1 MDNYK
6 TIASQYVGDSRDE
19 VLDEAEELIDLIE
32 KYDDIIRNSLPDL
45 VVEWEDYTAS
55 IKKAEETMAQT
66 VTNVQKDITSAIENE
81 LQKRTDA
88 VKTELQKQKDLYN
101 KQFDEEDWEDSLNS
115 EQRKLD
121 EIQQQINNLSRD
133 TSLAGQLKL
142 QQLRDE
148 YEAQQK
154 VINDMIRDKEKEN
167 GNNRFDE
174 EMEKIEKELEEALDP
189 KNMADLVNKALVD
202 GFVTIGDEVIELDTL
217 MTDWLSDT
225 GDGLY
230 AIGDLL
236 REELINNL
244 RTAQELM
251 VGMGI
256 TSTGIQGVLT
266 KDLENKL
273 NNALSA
279 NSNSSSQN
287 LDISIGSLIEV
298 KGNVTE
304 DVLPKLESMIEVAK
318 TELIDEIA
326 SEIMKR

>member
-1 MDNYK
+1 
-6 TIASQYVGDSRDE
+6 
-19 VLDEAEELIDLIE
+19 
-32 KYDDIIRNSLPDL
+32 
-45 VVEWEDYTAS
+45 
-55 IKKAEETMAQT
+55 
-66 VTNVQKDITSAIENE
+66 
-81 LQKRTDA
+81 
-88 VKTELQKQKDLYN
+88 
-101 KQFDEEDWEDSLNS
+101 
-115 EQRKLD
+115 
-121 EIQQQINNLSRD
+121 
-133 TSLAGQLKL
+133 
-142 QQLRDE
+142 
-148 YEAQQK
+148 
-154 VINDMIRDKEKEN
+154 
-167 GNNRFDE
+167 
-174 EMEKIEKELEEALDP
+174 
-189 KNMADLVNKALVD
+189 MADLVNKALVD

-256 TSTGIQGVLT
+256 TSTGVTNSGVQLEQGVLT

-273 NNALSA
+273 NNALTT
-279 NSNSSSQN
+279 NTNNSSQN